1 MKDYE
6 ERETLKPLHFF
17 PTEEQLRKEEGELFK
32 EKPLD
37 LEELPRDREELV
49 YSYATRNLVRAFYK
63 FMNEPTITMAERQK
77 ELVRRHVKEELL
89 GTKEGLLSLV
99 KDNAFGKELYDLIEE
114 YARTEAETFVDSKR
128 MRLRE
133 ELFEGLEGPK
143 EERNAI
149 IDARELAYLNGGEIW
164 YNEEGGIC

>member
-1 MKDYE
+1 MKNE
-6 ERETLKPLHFF
+6 EKEKLEPFHYI
-17 PTEEQLRKEEGELFK
+17 PTEEELRKAEGELFK
-32 EKPLD
+32 AHPLN
-37 LEELPRDREELV
+37 LEELPKDREILV

-77 ELVRRHVKEELL
+77 EVVRRHLKEEHL

-99 KDNAFGKELYDLIEE
+99 KDNAFGKELQDLIEE

-164 YNEEGGIC
+164 YNEEGGVC

>member
-1 MKDYE
+1 MKNE
-6 ERETLKPLHFF
+6 EKEKLEPFHYI
-17 PTEEQLRKEEGELFK
+17 PTEEELRKAEGELFK
-32 EKPLD
+32 AHPLN
-37 LEELPRDREELV
+37 LEELPKDREILV

-77 ELVRRHVKEELL
+77 EVVRRHLKEELL

-99 KDNAFGKELYDLIEE
+99 KDNAFGKELQDLIEE

-164 YNEEGGIC
+164 YNEEGGVC